1 MQDNGAAGFRCLLVV
16 MEWKGQSRQSATS
29 VLKARSLSSKDDDTY
44 LYAFNVRTCEGC
56 AFPLLRFGLLYRSCL
71 FTDWPEMVKIGIFAP
86 RDTARIA

>member
-29 VLKARSLSSKDDDTY
+29 VLKARSLSSIDDDTY